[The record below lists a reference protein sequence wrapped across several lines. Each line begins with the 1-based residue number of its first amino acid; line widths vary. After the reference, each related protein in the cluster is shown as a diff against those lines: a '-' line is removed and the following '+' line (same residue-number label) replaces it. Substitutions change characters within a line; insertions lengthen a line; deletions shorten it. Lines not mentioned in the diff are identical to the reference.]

1 MRLLLD
7 THSFLWFIDDSP
19 RLSTAARLLIEDT
32 GNDICLSMASVWE
45 IAIKVGAGKLDLGR
59 PIETRI
65 PQELRD
71 NSINLLSITLDHT
84 AVVAVLPLHH
94 RDPFDRMLVAQ
105 SQVEQMP
112 LVSNDAALDAY
123 GVTRLW

>member
-19 RLSTAARLLIEDT
+19 RLSTAARHLIEDT
-32 GNDICLSMASVWE
+32 GNEICLSMASVWE
-45 IAIKVGAGKLDLGR
+45 IAIKISAGKLDLGR

-71 NSINLLSITLDHT
+71 NNMNLLSITLDH
-84 AVVAVLPLHH
+84 AAAVAVLPLHH
-94 RDPFDRMLVAQ
+94 RDPFDRMLVAL
-105 SQVEQMP
+105 SRVEQMP
-112 LVSNDAALDAY
+112 LVSSDVALDAY